1 MWASPY
7 QKLVTALL
15 GHMNRFAA
23 RPLPVV
29 LVHGREGTD
38 WVWTPLRAALGEAG
52 FRSVVGV
59 DDEYVEAG
67 LDELAAEVARR
78 SFTAMATSGTD
89 AVHLVGHGLG
99 GVVVEQLAATGP
111 LRGLTATAVTVASPP
126 WGTSIRQAP
135 STRWVAY
142 FTDQDQVASPR
153 SACLGR
159 RGLDVTS
166 HLIPGCGNL
175 TLCRDARLVRS
186 VVRELTR
193 SEDPAAPGML
203 ARPATFAR
211 AA

>member
-1 MWASPY
+1 
-7 QKLVTALL
+7 
-15 GHMNRFAA
+15 MNRFAA

-29 LVHGREGTD
+29 LVHGREGTA
-38 WVWTPLRAALGEAG
+38 WVWTPLRAALGQAG
-52 FRSVVGV
+52 FRHVVGV

-78 SFTAMATSGTD
+78 SFLAMAASGTD

-99 GVVVEQLAATGP
+99 GVVVKQLATTGP
-111 LRGLTATAVTVASPP
+111 LTGLTATAVTVASPH
-126 WGTSIRQAP
+126 WGASSRPAP

-142 FTDQDQVASPR
+142 FTDQDRVASPR
-153 SACLGR
+153 TARLSG
-159 RGLDVTS
+159 RGLDVTN
-166 HLIPGCGNL
+166 HLIPGCGHL

-193 SEDPAAPGML
+193 SETPVAPGML
-203 ARPATFAR
+203 ARPETFAR